1 MQSMSLRGMFLGLCA
16 SAALLLPACAGDD
29 SETDSNAS
37 DSATTSTSGGSTG
50 STGGEMGDG
59 VTDCTPPGLEK
70 VVCQAG
76 QYCADQVLAECENGC
91 LSNDNCTSEQTCEK
105 AAGEDV
111 GTCQNTA
118 PDGPTLD
125 EFCMKLLTC
134 DPSGTMD
141 QCTTIYNGTNE
152 GCHNCIVDGNCG
164 DINDGSC
171 DASCGV

>member
-1 MQSMSLRGMFLGLCA
+1 MGLFA
-16 SAALLLPACAGDD
+16 SAALLMSACAGDD
-29 SETDSNAS
+29 SGDSDGS
-37 DSATTSTSGGSTG
+37 GTGTATTSASGGDSS
-50 STGGEMGDG
+50 STGGAEGDG

-105 AAGEDV
+105 AEGEDV
-111 GTCQNTA
+111 GTCQNMGSA
-118 PDGPTLD
+118 GPTLD

-141 QCTTIYNGTNE
+141 QCTTFYNGTNE
-152 GCHNCIVDGNCG
+152 GCHQCIMDGNCG

-171 DASCGV
+171 DSSCGI